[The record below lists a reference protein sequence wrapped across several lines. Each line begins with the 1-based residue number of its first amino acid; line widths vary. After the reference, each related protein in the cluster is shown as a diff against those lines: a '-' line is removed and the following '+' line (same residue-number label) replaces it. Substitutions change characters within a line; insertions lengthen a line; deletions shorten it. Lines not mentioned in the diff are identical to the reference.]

1 MEIYNSENKTL
12 VSSDS
17 NSAPSFEK
25 NILTKEKQ
33 KNEINRNYLPNL
45 SEFQQIFYETK
56 YDKGEDKAL
65 YPNVNYKDES
75 KKGFYIFYN
84 NNLSGLKDLYT
95 KELKKLK
102 DNHPVILY
110 HIIEFL
116 DKLDFKFDKDSY
128 DPLSLISKVISYNYD
143 TTVKKARNIAK
154 NLIQIKD
161 IEKNYGTDIKRR
173 VVEVK
178 VGDNK
183 KEIFNNLSYNEISDY
198 PAIETNFSILAEINK
213 DSLSYIVEL
222 DKLLNEY
229 LKQLGENIVDINQNN
244 RICFIL
250 NRASFYL
257 SNKEKLREQYELD
270 ILIKLDKLR
279 RKIDYLL
286 LLHRF
291 KFEENKR
298 PILNINI
305 ERCIIL
311 NNSLETT
318 SIYIEKIDLQ
328 KFIEELELALDR
340 KANNLNE
347 KKNFEIMSLNEI
359 GKIAQVRDV
368 NINSD
373 ENIKEEIKNMIE
385 ELEEKKEKNEA
396 EINSIATS
404 LGMQVVGDA
413 IQFFSGIPPINNI
426 IKEEKPVNTKG
437 EKKKEGIERINELL
451 EENKNIEKKI
461 TKNKNRLKRIKVC
474 QNYDIEFINI
484 YKLYKQLIKRNYLV
498 KNDFTGIIL
507 TEKRTMV
514 SISLKNSKKF
524 KEQVKLREYE
534 IKDISK
540 EVIDLK
546 EVEEEEVLYEEELE
560 E

>member
-12 VSSDS
+12 ASSDS

-128 DPLSLISKVISYNYD
+128 DPLSLISKIISYNYD
-143 TTVKKARNIAK
+143 TTVKKARTIAK
-154 NLIQIKD
+154 NLIKIKD
-161 IEKNYGTDIKRR
+161 IEQNYGTDIKKR
-173 VVEVK
+173 VVEIK

-183 KEIFNNLSYNEISDY
+183 KEIFNNFSYNEISDY

-286 LLHRF
+286 LQHRF

-461 TKNKNRLKRIKVC
+461 TTNKNRLKRIKVC

-540 EVIDLK
+540 EVIDIK

>member
-173 VVEVK
+173 VIEVK

-183 KEIFNNLSYNEISDY
+183 KEIFNNFSYNEISDY
-198 PAIETNFSILAEINK
+198 PAIETNFSILAEKNK
-213 DSLSYIVEL
+213 DSLSYIIEL

-286 LLHRF
+286 LQHRF

-368 NINSD
+368 NINLN

-396 EINSIATS
+396 EIDSIATS

-413 IQFFSGIPPINNI
+413 IQFFSGNPPINNI

-546 EVEEEEVLYEEELE
+546 EVEEEEALYEEELE

>member
-173 VVEVK
+173 VIEVK

-183 KEIFNNLSYNEISDY
+183 KEIFNNFSYNEISDY
-198 PAIETNFSILAEINK
+198 PAIETNFSILAEKNK
-213 DSLSYIVEL
+213 DSLSYIIEL

-286 LLHRF
+286 LQHRF

-347 KKNFEIMSLNEI
+347 KKNFEIMNLNEI
-359 GKIAQVRDV
+359 RKIAQVRDV

>member
-12 VSSDS
+12 ASSDS

-128 DPLSLISKVISYNYD
+128 DPLSLISKIISYNYD
-143 TTVKKARNIAK
+143 TTVKKARTIAK
-154 NLIQIKD
+154 NLIKIKD
-161 IEKNYGTDIKRR
+161 IEQNYGTDIKKR
-173 VVEVK
+173 VVEIK

-183 KEIFNNLSYNEISDY
+183 KEIFNNFSYNEISDY

-286 LLHRF
+286 LQHRF

-347 KKNFEIMSLNEI
+347 KKI
-359 GKIAQVRDV
+359 
-368 NINSD
+368 
-373 ENIKEEIKNMIE
+373 
-385 ELEEKKEKNEA
+385 
-396 EINSIATS
+396 
-404 LGMQVVGDA
+404 
-413 IQFFSGIPPINNI
+413 
-426 IKEEKPVNTKG
+426 
-437 EKKKEGIERINELL
+437 
-451 EENKNIEKKI
+451 
-461 TKNKNRLKRIKVC
+461 LK
-474 QNYDIEFINI
+474 
-484 YKLYKQLIKRNYLV
+484 L
-498 KNDFTGIIL
+498 
-507 TEKRTMV
+507 
-514 SISLKNSKKF
+514 
-524 KEQVKLREYE
+524 
-534 IKDISK
+534 
-540 EVIDLK
+540 
-546 EVEEEEVLYEEELE
+546 
-560 E
+560 